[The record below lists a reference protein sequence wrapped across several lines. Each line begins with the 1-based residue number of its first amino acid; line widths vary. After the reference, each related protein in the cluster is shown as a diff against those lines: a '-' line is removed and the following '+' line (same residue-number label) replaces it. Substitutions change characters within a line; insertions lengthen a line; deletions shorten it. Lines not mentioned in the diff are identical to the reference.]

1 MGQLLLGVLVGLVVG
16 VVAGGAVAWASAS
29 RRSEAAVR
37 RAEVAAAAAGARLES
52 ERAAALEASA
62 RSADQF
68 RALAS
73 DALAQS
79 SEQFLA
85 LASQRFAADRQ
96 TQVGELAQREQAV
109 RELVEP
115 LTRTLDEV
123 RGQVAAADRA
133 RAASD
138 AALREQV
145 ETMRVASERVR
156 TETAQL
162 VTALRSS
169 QVRGRWGE
177 TQLRRV
183 VESAG
188 MLAHVDFVEQEQVR
202 TDEGLQRPDM
212 VVHLAGGKHLVVD
225 AKVAFLGF
233 LEAHE
238 ATDEGVRAQRL
249 AAHARHMRAHVDS
262 LAAKR
267 YWDQFAPAPEFV
279 VMFVP
284 TEAFWH
290 AAVEEDPTLWEYAA
304 DRNVVVAT
312 PATLLA
318 LLRTVAYAWRQDALA
333 ANAQRVLSLGK
344 ELHGRIATLGGHLTR
359 LGRSIDAA
367 AEAYNKT
374 VGSLETRVLVS
385 ARRFAE
391 LGVVSEDL
399 MSPPPA
405 DPRLSALSAP
415 ELLASASDQLVSL
428 DGLDGSD
435 RAGGRFDEADEVDDV
450 DGFDT
455 SAQRDERAL
464 AEQAPRT
471 RGEDEPGEASVRPA

>member
-1 MGQLLLGVLVGLVVG
+1 MGQLLLGMLVGLVVG
-16 VVAGGAVAWASAS
+16 GAVGAALAWAGAS

-37 RAEVAAAAAGARLES
+37 RAEVAAATAAARLES
-52 ERAAALEASA
+52 ERAAAVEASERA
-62 RSADQF
+62 AEQF

-96 TQVGELAQREQAV
+96 SQVGELAQREQAV

-145 ETMRVASERVR
+145 EAMRLASERVR

-162 VTALRSS
+162 VTALRAS

-177 TQLRRV
+177 VQLRRV
-183 VESAG
+183 VEAAG

-202 TDEGLQRPDM
+202 TDEGVQRPDM

-238 ATDEGVRAQRL
+238 ATDERVRAERL
-249 AAHARHMRAHVDS
+249 AAHARHVRAHVDS
-262 LAAKR
+262 LAHKR

-290 AAVEEDPTLWEYAA
+290 AAVEQDPTLWDYAA

-312 PATLLA
+312 PTTLLA

-333 ANAQRVLSLGK
+333 ANAQRVLTLGK

-367 AEAYNKT
+367 ADAYNRT

-391 LGVVSEDL
+391 LGVVSDDL
-399 MSPPPA
+399 ESPPPA
-405 DPRLSALSAP
+405 NPRLSALSAP
-415 ELLASASDQLVSL
+415 ELLASANEALVSL
-428 DGLDGSD
+428 DG
-435 RAGGRFDEADEVDDV
+435 
-450 DGFDT
+450 FDT
-455 SAQRDERAL
+455 AAERDARAL
-464 AEQAPRT
+464 ADAAAA
-471 RGEDEPGEASVRPA
+471 DETPVADGTSGTA